1 MSAASASAAAPG
13 YTVSSLPIVTGTTN
27 PSQIPEAA
35 FIDDI
40 EAFVKANGTTVETL
54 LQELQTLHQYVGIAS
69 RPPPPPWPL
78 LRLPCP
84 ARRKYRFM
92 QENVVVRAMI

>member
-40 EAFVKANGTTVETL
+40 EAFIKANGTSVETL

-69 RPPPPPWPL
+69 RPCPTLATAACHAPL
-78 LRLPCP
+78 AESIGSC
-84 ARRKYRFM
+84 RKM
-92 QENVVVRAMI
+92 